1 MEMLS
6 ITLPDGSVR
15 EVAPGTTPADIAAAI
30 GPGLAKAAIAARV
43 DGELRDITRP
53 LEGDAQLA
61 LVTSRDEK
69 DALELARHDF
79 AHILAEAVQNLFPG
93 TQITFGPA
101 TDDGFYYDF
110 APTPEHGPFTEEEL
124 PAIEAEMRAII
135 ARDEPLVRE
144 VWSRAD
150 LIARWK
156 AQGETFKAEWAAE
169 LPEGEELTVY
179 KAGNRP
185 DAWLDMC
192 RGPHLASTGKL
203 DPQAFKL
210 TRVSGAYWRGDQNN
224 AMLSRIYGTGWLN
237 KKQLDQ
243 HLFRLE
249 EAAKRDHRKLGQ
261 EMDLF
266 HLQAEAHGSVFWHP
280 KGYMIWREL
289 EGYMRRAIDAAGYR
303 EVKTPQVM
311 DARQWEQSGHWGK
324 YRENM
329 FVIPD
334 EVPNTEDEGPIVSNH
349 AEWMALKPMNCPAH
363 VLIFRQGIKSY
374 RDLPLRL
381 YENGCCHR
389 NEPHGALHGLMRVRQ
404 FTQDDAHIFCREDQ
418 IVEEVQAFCRLA
430 DRIYRDFG
438 FKYAIKLALRP
449 DNRFGSEEMW
459 DKAEAE
465 LRDAVVRAG
474 LATEEY
480 GWEELPGEG
489 AFYAPKLEWHLTD
502 AIGRTWQVGTIQ
514 SDRVLPER
522 LDASYVGEDGER
534 HRPVMLHRAI
544 FGSYERFIGILIE
557 HFAGKLPA
565 WLAPVQA
572 VVATIVSDAD
582 DYAVQVAAE
591 LRKAGL
597 RVETDLRNEKINYK
611 VREHSLAKVP
621 NLLVVG
627 KREADE
633 GTVALR
639 QLGSDRQQVLT
650 LAAAIEQ
657 LQREALAPDLAV
669 AAEVEAQG

>member
-1 MEMLS
+1 MFR

-30 GPGLAKAAIAARV
+30 GPGLAKAALAARV
-43 DGELRDITRP
+43 DGELRDIGRP
-53 LEGDAQLA
+53 FEGDANLA
-61 LVTSRDEK
+61 LVTAKDEA
-69 DALELARHDF
+69 DALELARHDY
-79 AHILAEAVQNLFPG
+79 AHILAEAVQHLFPG
-93 TQITFGPA
+93 TQITFGPS

-110 APTPEHGPFTEEEL
+110 APKDRPFTEEDL
-124 PAIEAEMRAII
+124 PAIEEEMRRII
-135 ARDEPLVRE
+135 AKDEPLIRE

-150 LIARWK
+150 LIARWT
-156 AQGETFKAEWAAE
+156 AEGETFKAEWAQE

-179 KAGNRP
+179 RAGKGE

-192 RGPHLASTGKL
+192 RGPHLASTGKVAA
-203 DPQAFKL
+203 DAFKL

-237 KKQLDQ
+237 KKQLQ
-243 HLFRLE
+243 EHLTRLE
-249 EAAKRDHRKLGQ
+249 EAAKRDHRKLGA

-280 KGYMIWREL
+280 KGFRVWREL
-289 EGYMRRAIDAAGYR
+289 EAYMRRAIDDAGYR

-334 EVPNTEDEGPIVSNH
+334 EVPNVDDEGPIVSND
-349 AEWMALKPMNCPAH
+349 AQWMALKPMNCPAH

-374 RDLPLRL
+374 RDLPMRL

-418 IVEEVQAFCRLA
+418 IVDEVKAFCALA
-430 DRIYRDFG
+430 DRVYKDFG
-438 FKYAIKLALRP
+438 FTYSIKLALRP
-449 DNRFGSEEMW
+449 EKRFGTEEMW
-459 DKAEAE
+459 DMAENE
-465 LRDAVVRAG
+465 LRNAVVAAG
-474 LATEEY
+474 LATEAY

-557 HFAGKLPA
+557 HFAGKLPT

-582 DYAVQVAAE
+582 DYARDVVEKLKAA
-591 LRKAGL
+591 GI
-597 RVETDLRNEKINYK
+597 RVESDLRNEKINYK

-627 KREADE
+627 KREAE
-633 GTVALR
+633 ENTVALR
-639 QLGSDRQQVLT
+639 VLGSQGQTMLT
-650 LAAAIEQ
+650 LDEAIAR
-657 LQREALAPDLAV
+657 LKAEALAPDLA
-669 AAEVEAQG
+669 G

>member
-1 MEMLS
+1 MNAS
-6 ITLPDGSVR
+6 AQIRITLPDGSVR
-15 EVAPGTTPADIAAAI
+15 EVAPGTTAADIAAAI

-43 DGELRDITRP
+43 DGELADISLPITH
-53 LEGDAQLA
+53 DASLA
-61 LVTSRDEK
+61 LVTARDEA

-79 AHILAEAVQNLFPG
+79 AHILAEATQALFPG
-93 TQITFGPA
+93 TQITFGPS
-101 TDDGFYYDF
+101 TDDGFYYDM
-110 APTPEHGPFTEEEL
+110 APPASRGPFTDEDLPRIEEK
-124 PAIEAEMRAII
+124 MREII
-135 ARDEPLVRE
+135 RADKPLRRE

-150 LIARWK
+150 LIARWQE
-156 AQGETFKAEWAAE
+156 QGEAFKAEWAAE

-179 KAGNRP
+179 WSGA
-185 DAWLDMC
+185 DWMDMC

-210 TRVSGAYWRGDQNN
+210 MRVSGAYWRGDQKN
-224 AMLSRIYGTGWLN
+224 AQLTRIYGTGWLN
-237 KKQLDQ
+237 KKQLDA
-243 HLFRLE
+243 HLLRLE
-249 EAAKRDHRKLGQ
+249 EAAKRDHRKLGA

-266 HLQAEAHGSVFWHP
+266 HLQQEAHGSVFWHP
-280 KGYMIWREL
+280 KGYLVWRAL
-289 EGYMRRAIDAAGYR
+289 EAYMRRAIDDAGYR

-334 EVPNTEDEGPIVSNH
+334 EVPNTEDEGDIISGD
-349 AEWMALKPMNCPAH
+349 ADWMALKPMNCPAH

-418 IVEEVQAFCRLA
+418 IVSEVQAFCQLA
-430 DRIYRDFG
+430 DRIYKDFG
-438 FKYAIKLALRP
+438 FTYSIKLALRP
-449 DNRFGSEEMW
+449 EKRFGTEEMW

-522 LDASYVGEDGER
+522 LDASYVAEDGAK

-557 HFAGKLPA
+557 HFAGRLPV

-582 DYAVQVAAE
+582 EYAGTVMEALKAAGI
-591 LRKAGL
+591 RT
-597 RVETDLRNEKINYK
+597 ETDLRNEKINYK

-621 NLLVVG
+621 HLFVVG
-627 KREADE
+627 KREAEE
-633 GTVALR
+633 GTVAVR
-639 QLGSDRQQVLT
+639 TLGQEGQRVMS
-650 LAAAIEQ
+650 LA
-657 LQREALAPDLAV
+657 EAVALVVGEATPPDLKA
-669 AAEVEAQG
+669 